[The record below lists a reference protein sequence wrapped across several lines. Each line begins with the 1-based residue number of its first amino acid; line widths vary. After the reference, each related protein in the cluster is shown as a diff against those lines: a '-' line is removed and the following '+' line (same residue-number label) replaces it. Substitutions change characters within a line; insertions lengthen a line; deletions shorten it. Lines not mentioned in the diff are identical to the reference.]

1 MKKIILIGVLLLFNS
16 TVFAA
21 KGDEITTSYVLWDII
36 GVAAKVDEI
45 ITTHVL
51 GDIIGVAAEGDEITA
66 THVIGDI
73 VSIPVTCYD
82 EKLIVT
88 VIENIRLVAW
98 WVGRPPDA
106 PSYTKVDG
114 YTQRNNTIDFLYEIL
129 SECVVFNTRFNT
141 VLVRYISGPHRIGVT
156 IFIHIWEVNSINNKP
171 MYAAVAE

>member
-1 MKKIILIGVLLLFNS
+1 MKKIILISIFLLFSN
-16 TVFAA
+16 TAFAS

-51 GDIIGVAAEGDEITA
+51 GDIIGVAAEGDEIITH
-66 THVIGDI
+66 HVIGDI
-73 VSIPVTCYD
+73 VTIPVTCYD

-106 PSYTKVDG
+106 PSYTKIDG
-114 YTQRNNTIDFLYEIL
+114 YAQRNNTIDFLHEIL
-129 SECVVFNTRFNT
+129 SECVFFNARFNT

-156 IFIHIWEVNSINNKP
+156 IFVHIWEVNSVNVRP
-171 MYAAVAE
+171 MYAAIVE

>member
-1 MKKIILIGVLLLFNS
+1 MKKIILISIFLLFNS

-21 KGDEITTSYVLWDII
+21 KGDEITAPY
-36 GVAAKVDEI
+36 
-45 ITTHVL
+45 VL

-171 MYAAVAE
+171 MYAAIVE

>member
-1 MKKIILIGVLLLFNS
+1 MKKIILIGIFLLFNS
-16 TVFAA
+16 AAFAA
-21 KGDEITTSYVLWDII
+21 KGDEITAPY
-36 GVAAKVDEI
+36 
-45 ITTHVL
+45 VL
-51 GDIIGVAAEGDEITA
+51 GDIIGVAAEGDEIIA

-141 VLVRYISGPHRIGVT
+141 VLVRYISGPHRIGAT

-171 MYAAVAE
+171 MYAAIVE

>member
-1 MKKIILIGVLLLFNS
+1 MKKIILISIFLLFNS
-16 TVFAA
+16 TAFAA
-21 KGDEITTSYVLWDII
+21 KGDEITTPYVLW
-36 GVAAKVDEI
+36 
-45 ITTHVL
+45 
-51 GDIIGVAAEGDEITA
+51 DIIGVAAEGDEIIA

-106 PSYTKVDG
+106 PSYTKIDG
-114 YTQRNNTIDFLYEIL
+114 YAQRNNTIDFLHEIL
-129 SECVVFNTRFNT
+129 SECVFFNARFNT

-171 MYAAVAE
+171 MYAAIVE